1 MSIVLEGVLKRPRD
15 LRLARQYKD
24 DPLGLWAASHKHQ
37 TNSVTLVRITIKLS
51 QELVK
56 MKVSQFSTITK
67 CLETFDSKLE
77 NFNELSSDNMTV
89 SLVIE
94 SLKTATSGNDQLL
107 HAWALCDT
115 IKETTNTGVAPTY
128 KEYQNFLM
136 SAAEKLEDSI
146 IDNSSSQ
153 KVNVG
158 ETDFLQPYTPALIY
172 IFSLINAS
180 R

>member
-1 MSIVLEGVLKRPRD
+1 MLKRPRD

-107 HAWALCDT
+107 HA
-115 IKETTNTGVAPTY
+115 
-128 KEYQNFLM
+128 
-136 SAAEKLEDSI
+136 
-146 IDNSSSQ
+146 
-153 KVNVG
+153 
-158 ETDFLQPYTPALIY
+158 
-172 IFSLINAS
+172 
-180 R
+180 